1 MMISFKTASL
11 LCVFL
16 FFSSALFAQNR
27 KLDQLEQL
35 YAQQHYKL
43 VYNKSNKLLDSPDY
57 DFTVVPKLYKSLS
70 LFQLAKNEYWLKRN
84 PDALTEAEKLF
95 VEVKSSNDGGKVM
108 AAHMYEVSEL
118 KDDLYAWG
126 QSLEGDGNKNTAA
139 QLEQILV
146 SLFSKIPSA
155 TKNDPKA
162 PTRTEPLGNDE
173 RSKIIAFAEKSIGIP
188 YKWGGMTSS
197 GFDCSGYTSHVM
209 KEFGVSIPRRAIDQ
223 QKVSIKIKQKDAQK
237 GDLVFFNNGGGIS
250 HVGIITS
257 DKGKP
262 LTMIHASSSQ
272 GITITN
278 LEKSTY
284 WMKRLDSFGTFV
296 K

>member
-1 MMISFKTASL
+1 MMISFRTAGLLSL
-11 LCVFL
+11 FIL
-16 FFSSALFAQNR
+16 FTSSLIAQNR

-43 VYNKSNKLLDSPDY
+43 VLKKTNKLLDTPDF
-57 DFTVVPKLYKSLS
+57 DFTVVPKLYKSMS

-84 PDALTEAEKLF
+84 ANALSEAEKLF
-95 VEVKSSNDGGKVM
+95 IEMKSASDGDKVM
-108 AAHMYEVSEL
+108 AAHMYEISEL

-126 QSLEGDGNKNTAA
+126 QALEGEGSKKTSA
-139 QLEQILV
+139 QLEKILV

-155 TKNDPKA
+155 TKNDPK
-162 PTRTEPLGNDE
+162 PPNRTVPLGTDE
-173 RSKIIAFAEKSIGIP
+173 RSKIVAFAEKSIGVP
-188 YKWGGMTSS
+188 YKWGGTTNA
-197 GFDCSGYTSHVM
+197 GFDCSGYTTYVM
-209 KEFGVSIPRRAIDQ
+209 KEFGITMPRRAVDQ
-223 QKVSIKIKQKDAQK
+223 QKESTTIKQKAAQK

-257 DKGKP
+257 EKGEP

-278 LEKSTY
+278 LEKSAY

>member
-1 MMISFKTASL
+1 MISFRTTCL

-43 VYNKSNKLLDSPDY
+43 VYNKSKKLLDSPDY
-57 DFTVVPKLYKSLS
+57 DFTVVPKLYKCMS

-84 PDALTEAEKLF
+84 PNALTEAEKLF
-95 VEVKSSNDGGKVM
+95 IEVKSSNEGGKVM
-108 AAHMYEVSEL
+108 DAHMNEISEL

-126 QSLEGDGNKNTAA
+126 QSVEGDGNKNTAA

-155 TKNDPKA
+155 TKNDPKLPA
-162 PTRTEPLGNDE
+162 KTEPVGNDE

-197 GFDCSGYTSHVM
+197 GFDCSGFTTHVM
-209 KEFGVSIPRRAIDQ
+209 KEFRVSLPRRAVDQ
-223 QKVSIKIKQKDAQK
+223 QKASIKIKQKDAQK

>member
-1 MMISFKTASL
+1 MISFRTTCL
-11 LCVFL
+11 LSVFL

-43 VYNKSNKLLDSPDY
+43 VYNKSKKLLDSPDY
-57 DFTVVPKLYKSLS
+57 DFTVVPKLYKCMS

-84 PDALTEAEKLF
+84 PNALTEAEKLF
-95 VEVKSSNDGGKVM
+95 IEVKSSNEGGKVM
-108 AAHMYEVSEL
+108 DAHMNEISEL

-126 QSLEGDGNKNTAA
+126 QSVEGDGNKNTAA

-155 TKNDPKA
+155 TKNDPKLPA
-162 PTRTEPLGNDE
+162 KTEPVGNDE

-197 GFDCSGYTSHVM
+197 GFDCSGFTTHVM
-209 KEFGVSIPRRAIDQ
+209 KEFRVSLPRRAVDQ
-223 QKVSIKIKQKDAQK
+223 QKASIKIKQKDAQK

>member
-1 MMISFKTASL
+1 MISFRTTCL
-11 LCVFL
+11 LSVFL

-43 VYNKSNKLLDSPDY
+43 VYNKSKKLLDSPDY
-57 DFTVVPKLYKSLS
+57 DFTVVPKLYKCMS

-95 VEVKSSNDGGKVM
+95 IEVKSSNEGGKVM
-108 AAHMYEVSEL
+108 DAHMNEISEL

-126 QSLEGDGNKNTAA
+126 QSVEGDGNKNTAA

-155 TKNDPKA
+155 TKNDPKLPA
-162 PTRTEPLGNDE
+162 KTEPVGNDE

-197 GFDCSGYTSHVM
+197 GFDCSGFTTHVM
-209 KEFGVSIPRRAIDQ
+209 KEFRVSLPRRAVDQ
-223 QKVSIKIKQKDAQK
+223 QKASIKIKQKDAQK

>member
-1 MMISFKTASL
+1 MISFRTTCL
-11 LCVFL
+11 LSVFL

-43 VYNKSNKLLDSPDY
+43 VYNKSKKLLDSPDY
-57 DFTVVPKLYKSLS
+57 DFTVVPKLYKCMS

-95 VEVKSSNDGGKVM
+95 IEVKSSNEGGKVM
-108 AAHMYEVSEL
+108 DAHMNEISEL

-126 QSLEGDGNKNTAA
+126 QSVEGDGNKNTAA

-155 TKNDPKA
+155 TKNDPKPPA
-162 PTRTEPLGNDE
+162 KTEPVGNDE

-197 GFDCSGYTSHVM
+197 GFDCSGFTTHVM
-209 KEFGVSIPRRAIDQ
+209 KEF
-223 QKVSIKIKQKDAQK
+223 
-237 GDLVFFNNGGGIS
+237 
-250 HVGIITS
+250 
-257 DKGKP
+257 
-262 LTMIHASSSQ
+262 
-272 GITITN
+272 
-278 LEKSTY
+278 
-284 WMKRLDSFGTFV
+284 
-296 K
+296 

>member
-1 MMISFKTASL
+1 MISFRTPCL
-11 LCVFL
+11 LSVFL

-43 VYNKSNKLLDSPDY
+43 VYNKSKKLLDSPDY
-57 DFTVVPKLYKSLS
+57 DFTVVPKLYKCMS

-95 VEVKSSNDGGKVM
+95 IEVKSSNEGGKVM
-108 AAHMYEVSEL
+108 DAHMNEISEL

-126 QSLEGDGNKNTAA
+126 QSVEGDGNKNTAA

-155 TKNDPKA
+155 TKNDPKLPA
-162 PTRTEPLGNDE
+162 KTEPVGNDE

-197 GFDCSGYTSHVM
+197 GFDCSGFTTHVM
-209 KEFGVSIPRRAIDQ
+209 KEFRVSLPRRAVDQ
-223 QKVSIKIKQKDAQK
+223 QKASIKIKQKDAQK